1 MSVLDVRNLSV
12 QYLTENGASEIVKD
26 ISFKVEKGEIA
37 GLVGESGSGK
47 STAMLAV
54 MGLLGDRA
62 VIRSAQ
68 ITVSGERPVPGKNA
82 AMIFQDSLSCLN
94 PSVKIGRQITETV
107 RARRKCSRKEAEARA
122 EELLDMAGIRNPA
135 LRMRQYPFELSGG
148 MRQRVVLAIA
158 LACEPELI
166 IADEPTTALDALV
179 QAQILL
185 LFKRI
190 VRETETSMLLV
201 SHDMGVTA
209 AMCSRVYVMHEGQI
223 VESGAAEDVFYSPSE
238 EYTKR
243 LLNDARGGSLSGYGH
258 DSIENTAGGTG
269 DIYGKTPVFRMEHV
283 TKIFDESEGIRD
295 LSLEIR
301 KGEILALVGE
311 SGSGKTTAAR
321 ILTGILKED
330 GGTLYYR
337 GNELNR
343 DRRMDAF
350 AGRVQMVF
358 QDPYASLNP
367 CLTVREALEE
377 ALEAAACRKSRTA
390 RRRQESLPARRRME
404 SLPAHGD
411 REKEQMT
418 EKIDRMLRL
427 TGLSPEDADRYPRDF
442 SGGQR
447 QRIGIAR
454 ALIVEPEILVCDE
467 ALSSLDA
474 TTREQI
480 LELIF
485 RIQRKIGFACLFIS
499 HDIHMV
505 RRISDRI
512 GVMYG
517 GQIVETGETKKICS
531 DPWHPYT
538 KQLIE
543 AVPEPDPLRAVKI
556 KAAPLKD
563 STGEGKGIERSGC
576 PFAGRCGYAL
586 ECCGEENPE
595 SYSFDGRG
603 VSCFLYS
610 DRHSGRRSSDYKMTS
625 QI

>member
-12 QYLTENGASEIVKD
+12 QYPTENGAAEIVKD

-54 MGLLGDRA
+54 MGLLGGRA
-62 VIRSAQ
+62 SVRYDQ
-68 ITVSGERPVPGKNA
+68 ITVSGEAPVPGKNV

-94 PSVKIGRQITETV
+94 PSVKIGRQIMETV
-107 RARRKCSRKEAEARA
+107 RSRRKCSRKEAVSRSQ
-122 EELLDMAGIRNPA
+122 ELLEMAGIRNPE

-179 QAQILL
+179 QAQILQ

-190 VRETETSMLLV
+190 VRETGTSMLMV

-209 AMCSRVYVMHEGQI
+209 ALCSRVYVMHGGRIE
-223 VESGAAEDVFYSPSE
+223 ESGTAEDIFYSPSE
-238 EYTKR
+238 EYTK
-243 LLNDARGGSLSGYGH
+243 LLLRDARGGSLSGMKKE
-258 DSIENTAGGTG
+258 DSLAGQA
-269 DIYGKTPVFRMEHV
+269 DKCRAEDEPILKMEHV
-283 TKIFDESEGIRD
+283 TKIFDASEGIRD

-301 KGEILALVGE
+301 SGEILALVGE

-321 ILTGILKED
+321 ILTGMLTED
-330 GGTLYYR
+330 EGTVYYH
-337 GNELNR
+337 GKVL
-343 DRRMDAF
+343 DRRKRMELF
-350 AGRVQMVF
+350 EGRVQMVF

-367 CLTVREALEE
+367 CLTVREALAE
-377 ALEAAACRKSRTA
+377 ALEAAACRKSVKTDRDRMMQART
-390 RRRQESLPARRRME
+390 
-404 SLPAHGD
+404 D
-411 REKEQMT
+411 
-418 EKIDRMLRL
+418 EKIDEMLRM
-427 TGLSPEDADRYPRDF
+427 TGLTPEDADRYPRDF

-485 RIQRKIGFACLFIS
+485 QIQRKIGFACLFIS
-499 HDIHMV
+499 HDMHVV

-517 GQIVETGETKKICS
+517 GHIVETGMTKKICA

-543 AVPEPDPLRAVKI
+543 AVPEPDPLRAAKI
-556 KAAPLKD
+556 KAAPVKD
-563 STGEGKGIERSGC
+563 SAVINLSGC
-576 PFAGRCGYAL
+576 AFAGRCGYAM
-586 ECCGEENPE
+586 ECCGSEIPE
-595 SYSFDGRG
+595 DYAFEGREI
-603 VSCFLYS
+603 SCFLYS
-610 DRHSGRRSSDYKMTS
+610 DRHSGRRSSDYRMTS

>member
-54 MGLLGDRA
+54 MGLLENR
-62 VIRSAQ
+62 AQ
-68 ITVSGERPVPGKNA
+68 IRAERITISGEKPVPGQNA

-94 PSVKIGRQITETV
+94 PSVKIGRQLRETV
-107 RARRKCSRKEAEARA
+107 QARRKCSRKEAAARA
-122 EELLDMAGIRNPA
+122 EELLDLTGIRNPA

-158 LACEPELI
+158 LACEPEFI

-190 VRETETSMLLV
+190 VKETGTSMLLV

-209 AMCSRVYVMHEGQI
+209 AMCSRVYVMHNGRI
-223 VESGAAEDVFYSPSE
+223 VEHGTVEDIFYSPVE
-238 EYTKR
+238 EYTRR
-243 LLNDARGGSLSGYGH
+243 LLEDARGGRLTVH
-258 DSIENTAGGTG
+258 RDENTENAA
-269 DIYGKTPVFRMEHV
+269 GKTGNAYGNPPLLQMEHV
-283 TKIFDESEGIRD
+283 TKIFDESEGVRD

-301 KGEILALVGE
+301 RGEILALVGE

-321 ILTGILKED
+321 ILTGMLREDSGILR
-330 GGTLYYR
+330 YR
-337 GNELNR
+337 GDELGQ

-350 AGRVQMVF
+350 GGLVQMVF

-367 CLTVREALEE
+367 CLTVREALKE
-377 ALEAAACRKSRTA
+377 ALEASGQRVNGTKRCRPE
-390 RRRQESLPARRRME
+390 RQRS
-404 SLPAHGD
+404 SSYS
-411 REKEQMT
+411 REKGRMA

-499 HDIHMV
+499 HDMHVV

-512 GVMYG
+512 AVMYG
-517 GQIVETGETKKICS
+517 GRIVETGETKKVCS

-556 KAAPLKD
+556 KAAPGKD
-563 STGEGKGIERSGC
+563 GTEMVRYGC

-586 ECCGEENPE
+586 ECCGEEIPE
-595 SYSFDGRG
+595 SYSFDGRE

-610 DRHSGRRSSDYKMTS
+610 DRHSGRRSRDYRMTS

>member
-54 MGLLGDRA
+54 MGLLGNHAEIRA
-62 VIRSAQ
+62 ERIA
-68 ITVSGERPVPGKNA
+68 VSGEKPVPGHNV
-82 AMIFQDSLSCLN
+82 AMIFQDSLSSLN
-94 PSVKIGRQITETV
+94 PSVKIGRQIRETV
-107 RARRKCSRKEAEARA
+107 QTRRKCSSKEATARA
-122 EELLDMAGIRNPA
+122 EELLDMVGIRNPA

-148 MRQRVVLAIA
+148 MRQRVVLAIT

-185 LFKRI
+185 LLKRI
-190 VRETETSMLLV
+190 VRETGTSMLLV

-209 AMCSRVYVMHEGQI
+209 AMCSRVYVMHNGRI
-223 VESGAAEDVFYSPSE
+223 VEHGTAEDIFYSPVE
-238 EYTKR
+238 EYTR
-243 LLNDARGGSLSGYGH
+243 WLLGDARGGRLTGH
-258 DSIENTAGGTG
+258 GCGNAVNETG
-269 DIYGKTPVFRMEHV
+269 ETGNAPLLQMEHV
-283 TKIFDESEGIRD
+283 TKIFDECEGVSD

-301 KGEILALVGE
+301 RGEILALVGE

-321 ILTGILKED
+321 ILTGMLRED
-330 GGTLYYR
+330 SGKLWYR
-337 GNELNR
+337 GSELRR
-343 DRRMDAF
+343 DRRMEAF
-350 AGRVQMVF
+350 AGAVQMVF

-377 ALEAAACRKSRTA
+377 ALEAARYRVNGTD
-390 RRRQESLPARRRME
+390 RRRPERRSSRHSRENGRM
-404 SLPAHGD
+404 A
-411 REKEQMT
+411 

-427 TGLSPEDADRYPRDF
+427 TGLSPEDADRYPCDF

-499 HDIHMV
+499 HDMHVV

-512 GVMYG
+512 GVVYG
-517 GQIVETGETKKICS
+517 GRIVEMGETKRICS

-543 AVPEPDPLRAVKI
+543 AVPEPDPLRAAKI

-563 STGEGKGIERSGC
+563 GAGINRSGC

-586 ECCGEENPE
+586 DCCCEEIPE
-595 SYSFDGRG
+595 SYSFDGRE

-610 DRHSGRRSSDYKMTS
+610 ERHSGRRSSGYRMTS

>member
-1 MSVLDVRNLSV
+1 M
-12 QYLTENGASEIVKD
+12 
-26 ISFKVEKGEIA
+26 
-37 GLVGESGSGK
+37 
-47 STAMLAV
+47 
-54 MGLLGDRA
+54 
-62 VIRSAQ
+62 
-68 ITVSGERPVPGKNA
+68 
-82 AMIFQDSLSCLN
+82 
-94 PSVKIGRQITETV
+94 
-107 RARRKCSRKEAEARA
+107 RA

-166 IADEPTTALDALV
+166 IADEPTTALDTLV

-190 VRETETSMLLV
+190 VRETGTSMLLV

-209 AMCSRVYVMHEGQI
+209 AMCGRVYVMHKGRI
-223 VESGAAEDVFYSPSE
+223 VESGAAEDIFYSPME

-243 LLNDARGGSLSGYGH
+243 LLNDARGGSLPGYGH
-258 DSIENTAGGTG
+258 ESTENTTCGPVDGN
-269 DIYGKTPVFRMEHV
+269 GKTPVFRMEHV
-283 TKIFDESEGIRD
+283 TKIFDEREGIRD
-295 LSLEIR
+295 LSLEIQ
-301 KGEILALVGE
+301 KGEIFALVGE

-337 GNELNR
+337 GAALNR

-367 CLTVREALEE
+367 CLTVRESLEE
-377 ALEAAACRKSRTA
+377 ALRAAGTRAVLSPETAEHAGHPESR
-390 RRRQESLPARRRME
+390 PAHRNREKGRME
-404 SLPAHGD
+404 
-411 REKEQMT
+411 

-427 TGLSPEDADRYPRDF
+427 TGLSPKDADRYPGDF

-499 HDIHMV
+499 HDIHVV

-517 GQIVETGETKKICS
+517 GHIVETGETKKICS

-543 AVPEPDPLRAVKI
+543 AVPEPDPLRAAKI
-556 KAAPLKD
+556 KASPVKD
-563 STGEGKGIERSGC
+563 GTGINQSGC

-586 ECCGEENPE
+586 ECCAGEVPEN
-595 SYSFDGRG
+595 YLFNGRE

>member
-12 QYLTENGASEIVKD
+12 QYRTDNGTLEIVKD

-54 MGLLGDRA
+54 LGLLGEHAA
-62 VIRSAQ
+62 VQSGR
-68 ITVSGERPVPGKNA
+68 ITVSGEAPVPGKNV

-94 PSVKIGRQITETV
+94 PSVRIGRQIRETV
-107 RARRKCSRKEAEARA
+107 RARRKCGRKEAAARA
-122 EELLDMAGIRNPA
+122 EELLDLVGIRNPA

-158 LACEPELI
+158 MACEPELI

-190 VRETETSMLLV
+190 VRETGTSMLLV

-209 AMCSRVYVMHEGQI
+209 AMCSQVYVMHGGRI
-223 VESGAAEDVFYSPSE
+223 VESGTAEDIFYSPVE

-243 LLNDARGGSLSGYGH
+243 LLADAQGGKLPGQTGKSGGSGADPSDRPEKASVL
-258 DSIENTAGGTG
+258 
-269 DIYGKTPVFRMEHV
+269 KMEHV
-283 TKIFDESEGIRD
+283 SKIFDAGEGIHD

-301 KGEILALVGE
+301 PGEILALVGE
-311 SGSGKTTAAR
+311 SGSGKTTVAR
-321 ILTGILKED
+321 ILTGMLKED
-330 GGTLYYR
+330 EGTLYYR
-337 GNELNR
+337 GNVPEGKQRMEL
-343 DRRMDAF
+343 F
-350 AGRVQMVF
+350 SGRVQMVF

-367 CLTVREALEE
+367 CLTVREALTE
-377 ALEAAACRKSRTA
+377 ALSAVH
-390 RRRQESLPARRRME
+390 RRRSRAADGKNLPDM
-404 SLPAHGD
+404 D
-411 REKEQMT
+411 
-418 EKIDRMLRL
+418 EKIDEMLRL

-454 ALIVEPEILVCDE
+454 ALIVDPEILVCDE

-485 RIQRKIGFACLFIS
+485 QIQRKIGFACLFIS
-499 HDIHMV
+499 HDMHVV

-517 GQIVETGETKKICS
+517 GHIVETGETKKICS

-543 AVPEPDPLRAVKI
+543 AVPEADPIRAAKI
-556 KAAPLKD
+556 KAAPVKD
-563 STGEGKGIERSGC
+563 SADISSSGC
-576 PFAGRCGYAL
+576 PFAGRCGYAM
-586 ECCGEENPE
+586 ECCGVETPG
-595 SYSFDGRG
+595 SYMFEGRE

-610 DRHSGRRSSDYKMTS
+610 ERHSGRRSSDYRMTS

>member
-54 MGLLGDRA
+54 MGLLENR
-62 VIRSAQ
+62 AQ
-68 ITVSGERPVPGKNA
+68 IRAERITISGEKPVPGENA

-94 PSVKIGRQITETV
+94 PSVKIGRQIRETV
-107 RARRKCSRKEAEARA
+107 QARRKCSRKEAAARA

-190 VRETETSMLLV
+190 VRETGTSMLLV

-209 AMCSRVYVMHEGQI
+209 AMCSRVYVMHGGRI
-223 VESGAAEDVFYSPSE
+223 VESGAAEDIFYSPVE

-243 LLNDARGGSLSGYGH
+243 LLNDARGGSLPGYGRE
-258 DSIENTAGGTG
+258 SIENTAGGSA
-269 DIYGKTPVFRMEHV
+269 DLNGKIPVFRMEHV
-283 TKIFDESEGIRD
+283 TKIFDEREGIHD
-295 LSLEIR
+295 LSLEIQ
-301 KGEILALVGE
+301 KGEIFALVGE
-311 SGSGKTTAAR
+311 SGSGKTTVAK
-321 ILTGILKED
+321 ILTGMLKED

-337 GNELNR
+337 GNSLNR
-343 DRRMDAF
+343 DRRMEAF
-350 AGRVQMVF
+350 AGAVQMVF

-377 ALEAAACRKSRTA
+377 ALEAARYRVNGTD
-390 RRRQESLPARRRME
+390 RRRPERRSSRHSRENGRM
-404 SLPAHGD
+404 A
-411 REKEQMT
+411 

-499 HDIHMV
+499 HDMHVV

-517 GQIVETGETKKICS
+517 GRIVEMGETKRICS

-543 AVPEPDPLRAVKI
+543 AVLEPDPLRAAKI

-563 STGEGKGIERSGC
+563 GTGINRSGC

-586 ECCGEENPE
+586 DCCCEEIPE
-595 SYSFDGRG
+595 SYSFDGRE

-610 DRHSGRRSSDYKMTS
+610 ERHSGRRSSGYRMTS

>member
-12 QYLTENGASEIVKD
+12 RYLTENGATEIVKD

-62 VIRSAQ
+62 VIRSDR
-68 ITVSGERPVPGKNA
+68 ITVSGEKPVPGKNA

-107 RARRKCSRKEAEARA
+107 RARRKCGRKEAAARA
-122 EELLDMAGIRNPA
+122 EELLDMVGIRNPA

-148 MRQRVVLAIA
+148 MRQRAVLAIA

-209 AMCSRVYVMHEGQI
+209 AMCSRVYVMHEGRI
-223 VESGAAEDVFYSPSE
+223 EESGAAEDIFYSPAE

-243 LLNDARGGSLSGYGH
+243 LLNDARGGRLSGCGRRG
-258 DSIENTAGGTG
+258 IENAENTAGGSG
-269 DIYGKTPVFRMEHV
+269 DIYGKAPVFRMEHV
-283 TKIFDESEGIRD
+283 TKIFDEREGIRD

-301 KGEILALVGE
+301 EGEIFALVGE
-311 SGSGKTTAAR
+311 SGSGKTTVAR

-337 GNELNR
+337 GNALDR
-343 DRRMDAF
+343 HRRMDAF

-377 ALEAAACRKSRTA
+377 ALEAAACRKSRA
-390 RRRQESLPARRRME
+390 VRRRQESLPARRWME
-404 SLPAHGD
+404 RQTAHDD
-411 REKEQMT
+411 REKEQMA
-418 EKIDRMLRL
+418 EKIDRMLQL
-427 TGLSPEDADRYPRDF
+427 TGLSPEDADRYPREF

-454 ALIVEPEILVCDE
+454 ALIVEPDILVCDE

-499 HDIHMV
+499 HDMHVV

-543 AVPEPDPLRAVKI
+543 AVPEPDPLRAAKI
-556 KAAPLKD
+556 KAAPVKD
-563 STGEGKGIERSGC
+563 GAYTRWPGC

-586 ECCGEENPE
+586 ECCGEEIPE
-595 SYSFDGRG
+595 SYLFDERG

>member
-12 QYLTENGASEIVKD
+12 QYLTENGASEIIKD

-54 MGLLGDRA
+54 MGLLGNRA
-62 VIRSAQ
+62 VIRSDQ
-68 ITVSGERPVPGKNA
+68 ITVSGEKPVPGKNA

-94 PSVKIGRQITETV
+94 PSVKIGRQIRETV
-107 RARRKCSRKEAEARA
+107 QERLKCSRKEAEVRA

-166 IADEPTTALDALV
+166 IADEPTTALDTLV

-190 VRETETSMLLV
+190 VRETGTSMLLV

-209 AMCSRVYVMHEGQI
+209 AMCGRVYVMHKGRI
-223 VESGAAEDVFYSPSE
+223 VESGAAEDIFYSPME

-243 LLNDARGGSLSGYGH
+243 LLNDARGGSLPGYGH
-258 DSIENTAGGTG
+258 ESTENTTCGPVDGN
-269 DIYGKTPVFRMEHV
+269 GKTPVFRMEHV
-283 TKIFDESEGIRD
+283 TKIFDEREGIRD
-295 LSLEIR
+295 LSLKIQ
-301 KGEILALVGE
+301 KGEIFALVGE

-337 GNELNR
+337 GAALNR

-367 CLTVREALEE
+367 CLTVRESLEE
-377 ALEAAACRKSRTA
+377 ALRAAGTRAVLSPETAEHAGHPESR
-390 RRRQESLPARRRME
+390 PAHRNREKGRME
-404 SLPAHGD
+404 
-411 REKEQMT
+411 

-427 TGLSPEDADRYPRDF
+427 TGLSPKDADRYPGDF

-499 HDIHMV
+499 HDIHVV

-517 GQIVETGETKKICS
+517 GHIVETGETKKICS

-543 AVPEPDPLRAVKI
+543 AVPEPDPLRAAKI
-556 KAAPLKD
+556 KASPVKD
-563 STGEGKGIERSGC
+563 GTGINQSGC

-586 ECCGEENPE
+586 ECCAGEVPEN
-595 SYSFDGRG
+595 YLFNGRE